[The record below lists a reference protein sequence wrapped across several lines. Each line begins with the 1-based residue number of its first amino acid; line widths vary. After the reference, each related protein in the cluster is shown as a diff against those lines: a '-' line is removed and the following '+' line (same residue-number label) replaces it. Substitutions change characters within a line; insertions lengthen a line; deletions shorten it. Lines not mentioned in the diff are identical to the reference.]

1 MDISELFDNFA
12 HKYEKMTDFDITEI
26 ADLSGEMAHIY
37 SVTLKGEEQ
46 TLLEQFF
53 EDNAEYEKELDTII
67 QKITVNKR
75 KATGVLGQMIAE
87 VDPVKLAK
95 TRNRMIVAAQIADAM
110 KAKDLNQKQFA
121 KLMGRTE
128 SEISDWLSGD
138 RNFTIDTLF
147 DIGQALGITFL
158 SETIQYTTS
167 DIYEPASIMANE
179 PLEEPMP

>member
-1 MDISELFDNFA
+1 M
-12 HKYEKMTDFDITEI
+12 K
-26 ADLSGEMAHIY
+26 
-37 SVTLKGEEQ
+37 
-46 TLLEQFF
+46 
-53 EDNAEYEKELDTII
+53 
-67 QKITVNKR
+67 TVNKR
-75 KATGVLGQMIAE
+75 KATGLLGQMIEE

-95 TRNRMIVAAQIADAM
+95 TRNRMIVAAKIADAM

-167 DIYEPASIMANE
+167 DVYEPASIMTNE